1 MKIKK
6 NSNASANSFSARLG
20 RDIKRNKMLYIW
32 AIPVV
37 LYYFIFWYI
46 PMTGVIMAFQDYSPT
61 LGIMGSPWV
70 GFKHFINFFTNDY
83 FWRLLRNTIKISL
96 SSLIFGF
103 PMPLI
108 IALALNE
115 VRNKAFLRGV
125 QTITYMPHFIS
136 LVVMVGLLK
145 EFVAPTGI
153 IGKIFVA
160 LTGNELSMLSYPK
173 WFVPLYVVSNIW
185 QGAGWDSILY
195 LAALA
200 GIDMELYEA
209 CKIDGGGRVRQLI
222 SVTLPG
228 IMPTFITL
236 LILRL
241 GGILSVG
248 SEKIILMYS
257 PMTYETADVISSYI
271 YRMGLQ
277 GMQWSPGAAIGIF
290 NSVINIVFLIAANYI
305 SRKTVETSL
314 W

>member
-1 MKIKK
+1 
-6 NSNASANSFSARLG
+6 
-20 RDIKRNKMLYIW
+20 
-32 AIPVV
+32 
-37 LYYFIFWYI
+37 
-46 PMTGVIMAFQDYSPT
+46 
-61 LGIMGSPWV
+61 
-70 GFKHFINFFTNDY
+70 
-83 FWRLLRNTIKISL
+83 
-96 SSLIFGF
+96 
-103 PMPLI
+103 MPLI

-173 WFVPLYVVSNIW
+173 WFVPLYVASNIW

>member
-6 NSNASANSFSARLG
+6 NSNDSANSFSARLG

-173 WFVPLYVVSNIW
+173 WFVPLYVASNIW